1 MEGSYRM
8 SVRELCET
16 DDLATSLVLDPLLGF
31 STHKMNI
38 SAPPEIRRW
47 GYLRETLLRF
57 KRTHDFQAT
66 FDALLDGEWVSDY
79 FTGLGSHRQELLK
92 QHMYRYMTAFLLD
105 SGVNIEPCN
114 RYSSETNGAKITSTR
129 HWFVGERLEVLQG
142 CIAELSPEDSAVLR
156 AGVNDFSVMY
166 STRKRCAQLWLG
178 PAAFINHD
186 CRPNCKFVP
195 GDKNG
200 ACVKVVRPISP
211 GEEITCYYGDSFFG
225 ENNEMCECCT
235 CERRGEGSFE
245 KRDKLPDLVCSSD
258 PSGQKYEFRETD
270 LRLNRKWGNGTPK
283 TFLTVSHSV
292 LPMRNMFS
300 QRTKRNALV
309 LSRKMRKT
317 GGQRREELRK
327 QVEKK
332 RQNLL
337 SSLSHHG
344 LKELS
349 VCLYQHSVNF
359 LLSCRN
365 PTSKERTL
373 LYLIEKERPQPKN
386 IKRNNE
392 SVPPSPSNV
401 NGNGPEERK
410 DKDGDTLNRDSVI
423 RFKPFTLGCVSRV
436 PERDGMKAKGRNVDA
451 SSVRIVHQMAIS
463 SRNRN
468 ILRSRLSSL
477 RASNRS
483 KLSLFNKKRTRLIK
497 RNSKLST
504 GGKECS
510 VLQTKEGRRQRG
522 SEVESKNMS
531 SSVLTPGKPSTDKHK
546 HIGETGTIGDKSSQA
561 ESTVI
566 REAQQRF
573 FRDRLR
579 VVAGGRR
586 HISGSSATRE
596 GDVSS
601 CVALDTSGDNRQN
614 HRQSVTSSTV
624 SITPSSP
631 SPYYH
636 NPVSLLSGSNHY
648 LRVSLVRVAIPG
660 EAKAESTG
668 QGQADSGGDKGITPP
683 PAAASVLQSTELN
696 GSKDSNRQGKK
707 GVKEMYFT
715 PVNMESADKYLKVT
729 CDLLPCASE
738 IGKNTIKTQPVVKK
752 LVDVCRYGSHSEHEI
767 EGNQDRDNDI
777 VTVASV
783 EVTVSKNSEDATRH
797 ILEKDLIKQK
807 SASKDKKQPS
817 VESIPEVQG
826 KKESSG
832 KVSVEAKD
840 LNRKELS
847 VHFESKTVVIKEARV
862 LLSDIRKSSSGQF
875 SQQNKDANVCHPA
888 LLKCPSS
895 YKSKVAVNKQTSSA
909 KKEMKDMD
917 KHNAFNKKNEHPIHG
932 VIPADQPNIRTV
944 QVRQTEKCLLSS
956 EPLSMSRVSLDNSPQ
971 SNIPLKKRA
980 FRESLDTDPDQDN
993 SVPAATQCT
1002 DVNNDTEP
1010 KLNNLSHKPNDNS
1023 SVETKEQKCPISES
1037 SAAPRDNVGVGS
1049 KKSDSSRLM
1058 KTSSKRCRGRPSAQP
1073 GTVQSKTR
1081 AYGDSTSNANVA
1093 ERKITESKKL
1103 ASRIDEKVGCKTS
1116 EMEGNQAESEEK
1128 VGQTVGQTTG
1138 GSEGC
1143 EVMDNTAA
1151 YITNESTS
1159 NVSDETEE
1167 EQKLNIRIRLKRK
1180 RGKQWERENTNEPET
1195 VVDKSSPQQRL
1206 VAVDPFRAI
1215 LDSVSILN
1223 AEMERIQGHGEADNG
1238 LGLEKATKAVQ
1249 DVLEHCR
1256 MEYAPKPRKRQRKVN
1271 IPKEIVQDSHDV
1283 TEEKIQQSQ
1292 PGLKVEVDI
1301 DDIKPLPPIRLC
1313 RKAEGKWEVQWKE
1326 AQKQD
1331 GKMQTKDSARIE
1343 PNKLTSV
1350 PSKMAILEQMP
1361 HSKIKEENVSPCQE
1375 RMAVPSCNKGT
1386 DAYKDPLSFEAA
1398 PQPLSLSPLS
1408 LYSPC
1413 YEGMTGVYVGG
1424 SIQEKEDV
1432 REQTVSENIDR
1443 NDSLKTGVSRTES
1456 KGTNDASLSHN
1467 LLQINKSL
1475 SKLQALSQPQVSEKC
1490 EPTNTSV
1497 TTTQIQSPPISPF
1510 TTECSFS
1517 NYSEDVLD
1525 FPCLNLESY
1534 DQMAAQNSLASSL
1547 MDYCSG
1553 EPHNTGSFTSPFT
1566 QSPTDAWNPETPYLG
1581 SPSPVSN
1588 FSNDED
1594 LSFPDLVF
1602 TQSDTF
1608 SSSSGPH
1615 LLFKDKICNAAMSS
1629 APLQGSEKD
1638 LYLSESD
1645 LSKSPTVLQVQEDS
1659 ATQFH
1664 RKDLIMF
1671 NNESTNAK
1679 QSVHSTAHL
1688 HPQDKKFNVLDSIV
1702 STKTVSA
1709 ESCLSK
1715 IQDKDKTHGPLN
1727 LSSNNKTQPVFPS
1740 QSTQSLPDAGSRSN
1754 LVTPFHSLH
1763 VGNKSTSLA
1772 DFQGTFSP
1780 GNALF
1785 RSYDKKLPFFQNPK
1799 NVMKTEAGQNSCR
1812 VSAAASSQKSSNSL
1826 ESTFTGPGPSS
1837 SHSGKYSPAKCP
1849 NAGFSRLFENLQ
1861 RSSKNTSSKPVNPCQ
1876 QSDRIHP
1883 VYFLSSSKTT
1893 VNAFKNIPG
1902 IKPKIS
1908 QIDKDPSLPSK
1919 FVFSSTQN
1927 PQCYSTPQS
1936 KISKSVKPHAVVAPT
1951 QNAQLSGVSTSVPK
1965 NLICQNV
1972 SHCDSSDFNFSS
1984 SLSPALS
1991 QHSSPQLG
1999 YKESST
2005 HEVPGT
2011 KSQSATFTHSQ
2022 PPHQSYVVNF
2032 TGDHSVTLGYS
2043 DDGKCLNYTGSGP
2056 TNYTYHCLM
2065 EPSGT
2070 QGRLVVEACGPS
2082 NVSPSPSVGRF
2093 AGSKVHGGQ
2102 TGKDPQQQGQP
2113 GNHPYNSLH
2122 FSTSHSQSTPITD
2135 RKPKRLRLVVTDG
2148 TVDLDLQY
2156 TD

>member
-142 CIAELSPEDSAVLR
+142 CIAELSPEDSAVLQ

-245 KRDKLPDLVCSSD
+245 KRDLVCSSD

-270 LRLNRKWGNGTPK
+270 LRLNRKRGNGTPK

-300 QRTKRNALV
+300 QRTKRNSLV

-317 GGQRREELRK
+317 GGQRREELCK

-359 LLSCRN
+359 LLCCRN

-373 LYLIEKERPQPKN
+373 LYLIEKERPQPEN
-386 IKRNNE
+386 IKRKKE
-392 SVPPSPSNV
+392 PVPPSPSNV
-401 NGNGPEERK
+401 NGNGPEESK
-410 DKDGDTLNRDSVI
+410 DKDGDMLNRDSVI

-436 PERDGMKAKGRNVDA
+436 PERDGMKAKGRKVDA

-510 VLQTKEGRRQRG
+510 VLQTKEVRQQRG

-531 SSVLTPGKPSTDKHK
+531 NSILTPGKPSTAKHK
-546 HIGETGTIGDKSSQA
+546 RIGEAGKNGDKSSQTA
-561 ESTVI
+561 STVI

-579 VVAGGRR
+579 VVADGRR

-596 GDVSS
+596 GDAGS
-601 CVALDTSGDNRQN
+601 CVALETLGDNKQN
-614 HRQSVTSSTV
+614 HRQSVASSTV

-631 SPYYH
+631 YYR
-636 NPVSLLSGSNHY
+636 NPVSLLPGSNHY

-660 EAKAESTG
+660 EAKTESTG
-668 QGQADSGGDKGITPP
+668 QGQADSEGDKGITPE
-683 PAAASVLQSTELN
+683 AASELN
-696 GSKDSNRQGKK
+696 GSKESSRQGKK

-738 IGKNTIKTQPVVKK
+738 MGKNTVKTQPVVKE
-752 LVDVCRYGSHSEHEI
+752 LVDVCSYGSQSDHEI

-777 VTVASV
+777 VTIASV

-797 ILEKDLIKQK
+797 TLEKDLIKQK
-807 SASKDKKQPS
+807 CASKDKKQPS
-817 VESIPEVQG
+817 VENIPEVQG

-847 VHFESKTVVIKEARV
+847 VYFESKTVVIREARV

-875 SQQNKDANVCHPA
+875 SQQNKDGNVCHPA
-888 LLKCPSS
+888 FLKSPSS
-895 YKSKVAVNKQTSSA
+895 YKSKVAVNKKTPSA
-909 KKEMKDMD
+909 KKEIKDTD
-917 KHNAFNKKNEHPIHG
+917 KHDALNKRNEHPIHG
-932 VIPADQPNIRTV
+932 VIPADQPNIMTV
-944 QVRQTEKCLLSS
+944 QVRRTEKCLRSS

-993 SVPAATQCT
+993 SVATQCK
-1002 DVNNDTEP
+1002 DINNDTET
-1010 KLNNLSHKPNDNS
+1010 KLNNLSSKPNDNS
-1023 SVETKEQKCPISES
+1023 SVETKEQKCPES
-1037 SAAPRDNVGVGS
+1037 SAILRHNVGVGS

-1058 KTSSKRCRGRPSAQP
+1058 KTSSKRYRGRPSAPP
-1073 GTVQSKTR
+1073 GTVQNKTR
-1081 AYGDSTSNANVA
+1081 GCGDSTSHVYET
-1093 ERKITESKKL
+1093 ERKMSEPKKL
-1103 ASRIDEKVGCKTS
+1103 ASRIDEKVECKMS

-1128 VGQTVGQTTG
+1128 LGQTE
-1138 GSEGC
+1138 GSDGC
-1143 EVMDNTAA
+1143 EVIDSTAA

-1167 EQKLNIRIRLKRK
+1167 EQKLNFRIRLKRK
-1180 RGKQWERENTNEPET
+1180 RGKQWERENTIEAET
-1195 VVDKSSPQQRL
+1195 VEDKSSPQQRL

-1223 AEMERIQGHGEADNG
+1223 AEMERIQGHGESDNG

-1271 IPKEIVQDSHDV
+1271 IPKEIVQEGHDV
-1283 TEEKIQQSQ
+1283 TEKIQQSQ

-1331 GKMQTKDSARIE
+1331 GNMQTKNSAPIE
-1343 PNKLTSV
+1343 PNKFTLV

-1386 DAYKDPLSFEAA
+1386 DAYKDPLCFEAA

-1432 REQTVSENIDR
+1432 REQRVSENIDR
-1443 NDSLKTGVSRTES
+1443 NDGFKTGVSRTEI

-1475 SKLQALSQPQVSEKC
+1475 SRLQALSQPQVSEKC

-1534 DQMAAQNSLASSL
+1534 DQMAAQNNLASSL

-1602 TQSDTF
+1602 SQSDTF

-1629 APLQGSEKD
+1629 APLQRTEKD

-1679 QSVHSTAHL
+1679 QSVHTTAHL
-1688 HPQDKKFNVLDSIV
+1688 HPQDKKFNVLDSNV

-1715 IQDKDKTHGPLN
+1715 IQEKDKTHGPLN

-1740 QSTQSLPDAGSRSN
+1740 QSTQCMPDAGSRSN
-1754 LVTPFHSLH
+1754 LVTPFHSLN

-1812 VSAAASSQKSSNSL
+1812 VSAAASSQKSSNIL
-1826 ESTFTGPGPSS
+1826 ENTFTGPGPSS

-1849 NAGFSRLFENLQ
+1849 NAGFSRLIENLQ

-1876 QSDRIHP
+1876 QSDCIHP

-1893 VNAFKNIPG
+1893 MNAFKNIPG
-1902 IKPKIS
+1902 IKPQIS
-1908 QIDKDPSLPSK
+1908 QNDKDPSLPSK
-1919 FVFSSTQN
+1919 FVFSSSQN
-1927 PQCYSTPQS
+1927 PQSYSTPQS

-1951 QNAQLSGVSTSVPK
+1951 QNAQLSGVSTSIPK
-1965 NLICQNV
+1965 NLISQNV

-2011 KSQSATFTHSQ
+2011 KTQSATFTHRQ

-2043 DDGKCLNYTGSGP
+2043 DDGLLGLKSMEAKLVKTHSSRGSLEITHTILYTFPPP
-2056 TNYTYHCLM
+2056 T
-2065 EPSGT
+2065 
-2070 QGRLVVEACGPS
+2070 
-2082 NVSPSPSVGRF
+2082 
-2093 AGSKVHGGQ
+2093 
-2102 TGKDPQQQGQP
+2102 
-2113 GNHPYNSLH
+2113 
-2122 FSTSHSQSTPITD
+2122 
-2135 RKPKRLRLVVTDG
+2135 RKAPP
-2148 TVDLDLQY
+2148 
-2156 TD
+2156 

>member
-57 KRTHDFQAT
+57 KRTHDFQTT

-129 HWFVGERLEVLQG
+129 HWFVGERVEVLQG

-200 ACVKVVRPISP
+200 ACVKVMRPISP

-225 ENNEMCECCT
+225 ESNEMCECCT

-245 KRDKLPDLVCSSD
+245 KRDKLPDLVCSSV
-258 PSGQKYEFRETD
+258 PGSGQKYKFRETD
-270 LRLNRKWGNGTPK
+270 LRLNRKRGNGTPTPK
-283 TFLTVSHSV
+283 PFLTVSHSA
-292 LPMRNMFS
+292 LPMWNTFS
-300 QRTKRNALV
+300 QRTKRNTLV
-309 LSRKMRKT
+309 LSSKMRKT
-317 GGQRREELRK
+317 HGQRREELRK

-332 RQNLL
+332 RHKRL

-344 LKELS
+344 LRELS

-373 LYLIEKERPQPKN
+373 LYLIEKERTKPER

-392 SVPPSPSNV
+392 SVPPSPSNA
-401 NGNGPEERK
+401 NKNGPEDRK
-410 DKDGDTLNRDSVI
+410 DTDGDMLNRDSVI
-423 RFKPFTLGCVSRV
+423 RFKPFTIGCVSRI
-436 PERDGMKAKGRNVDA
+436 PERDGMKAKGRYADA
-451 SSVRIVHQMAIS
+451 SSVRIVHKMAIS
-463 SRNRN
+463 SRTRN

-483 KLSLFNKKRTRLIK
+483 KLSIFNKKRTRLIK
-497 RNSKLST
+497 LNPKLST
-504 GGKECS
+504 GKRECS
-510 VLQTKEGRRQRG
+510 VSQAQVGRRQRG
-522 SEVESKNMS
+522 SEVESKNIPNT
-531 SSVLTPGKPSTDKHK
+531 VLTPGKPSTDKHI
-546 HIGETGTIGDKSSQA
+546 HTRETETNGDKSSQT

-573 FRDRLR
+573 FRDHLR
-579 VVAGGRR
+579 VVAGGER

-596 GDVSS
+596 G
-601 CVALDTSGDNRQN
+601 LNRD
-614 HRQSVTSSTV
+614 
-624 SITPSSP
+624 
-631 SPYYH
+631 
-636 NPVSLLSGSNHY
+636 

-668 QGQADSGGDKGITPP
+668 QMQADSGGDKVITPP
-683 PAAASVLQSTELN
+683 AASVLQSMELN
-696 GSKDSNRQGKK
+696 GSKETNRQGKK

-715 PVNMESADKYLKVT
+715 PVNLESADKYLKVA
-729 CDLLPCASE
+729 CDILPCASE
-738 IGKNTIKTQPVVKK
+738 IDKKTVKTQPVVKE
-752 LVDVCRYGSHSEHEI
+752 LVDVCGKGSHSEQEI

-783 EVTVSKNSEDATRH
+783 EVTIPKNSEDTKRH
-797 ILEKDLIKQK
+797 TLENALIKQK
-807 SASKDKKQPS
+807 GASKDKKQPS
-817 VESIPEVQG
+817 VKSTPEVQG
-826 KKESSG
+826 KKESG
-832 KVSVEAKD
+832 CKVIVQEKD
-840 LNRKELS
+840 LNRKEITAY
-847 VHFESKTVVIKEARV
+847 FRSKTVVIKKARV
-862 LLSDIRKSSSGQF
+862 LLSDIRKSLSGQF
-875 SQQNKDANVCHPA
+875 SQQNKDANGRHPV
-888 LLKCPSS
+888 LLNSPSS
-895 YKSKVAVNKQTSSA
+895 YKSNVAVNMKTQSPA
-909 KKEMKDMD
+909 ANKERKDMD
-917 KHNAFNKKNEHPIHG
+917 KQYALNKKNGHPNQE
-932 VIPADQPNIRTV
+932 VTPVNQSNISTV
-944 QVRQTEKCLLSS
+944 QVRRSENRFLSS
-956 EPLSMSRVSLDNSPQ
+956 EPLLMSRVSLENSPQ

-993 SVPAATQCT
+993 NVPAATQCT
-1002 DVNNDTEP
+1002 DANNETEAKLYSLSP
-1010 KLNNLSHKPNDNS
+1010 KPSDNS
-1023 SVETKEQKCPISES
+1023 SVGKKEQKCPISES
-1037 SAAPRDNVGVGS
+1037 SSTLSDKVDAGS
-1049 KKSDSSRLM
+1049 KKCGSSRLI
-1058 KTSSKRCRGRPSAQP
+1058 KNSSKQRCRGRPRAQP
-1073 GTVQSKTR
+1073 VTVQSKAR
-1081 AYGDSTSNANVA
+1081 GYGDSTSNVSVA
-1093 ERKITESKKL
+1093 ERQFTKPKKL
-1103 ASRIDEKVGCKTS
+1103 TSRIDEKVECSKT
-1116 EMEGNQAESEEK
+1116 EMEGSQAEREEK
-1128 VGQTVGQTTG
+1128 VEGQTTE
-1138 GSEGC
+1138 GSGGC
-1143 EVMDNTAA
+1143 EIMDNTAA
-1151 YITNESTS
+1151 NITNESTS

-1167 EQKLNIRIRLKRK
+1167 DQKLNFRIRLKRK
-1180 RGKQWERENTNEPET
+1180 RGKQWEMENTDEET
-1195 VVDKSSPQQRL
+1195 IVDKSSPQQRL

-1223 AEMERIQGHGEADNG
+1223 AEMERIRCHGEADNG
-1238 LGLEKATKAVQ
+1238 IGLEKATKAVQ

-1256 MEYAPKPRKRQRKVN
+1256 MECAPKPRKRQRKVST
-1271 IPKEIVQDSHDV
+1271 PKNSHDV
-1283 TEEKIQQSQ
+1283 TEELIQQNQ

-1313 RKAEGKWEVQWKE
+1313 RRAEGKWEVQWKE
-1326 AQKQD
+1326 AQKHD
-1331 GKMQTKDSARIE
+1331 GNKQTKDSAHME
-1343 PNKLTSV
+1343 PNKLIYV

-1361 HSKIKEENVSPCQE
+1361 HRKIKEENLSPCQE
-1375 RMAVPSCNKGT
+1375 EVAVHICNKGT
-1386 DAYKDPLSFEAA
+1386 ETFKDPLSFETA

-1413 YEGMTGVYVGG
+1413 YEGLTGVRYVGG
-1424 SIQEKEDV
+1424 SVQAKEDFG
-1432 REQTVSENIDR
+1432 EKMASQNIDR
-1443 NDSLKTGVSRTES
+1443 NESLKTGVSKTES
-1456 KGTNDASLSHN
+1456 KGTTDASLSHN
-1467 LLQINKSL
+1467 LFQINKSL
-1475 SKLQALSQPQVSEKC
+1475 SRLQALSQPQVSEKSV
-1490 EPTNTSV
+1490 PTNTSV
-1497 TTTQIQSPPISPF
+1497 TSSQIQSPPISPF

-1517 NYSEDVLD
+1517 NYPEDVLD

-1534 DQMAAQNSLASSL
+1534 DQIATQNSLASSL

-1553 EPHNTGSFTSPFT
+1553 EPHNTGSFNSPFT

-1581 SPSPVSN
+1581 SPSPVST
-1588 FSNDED
+1588 FSDGED

-1608 SSSSGPH
+1608 SSSSG
-1615 LLFKDKICNAAMSS
+1615 NTAMSS
-1629 APLQGSEKD
+1629 APLQDTEKD
-1638 LYLSESD
+1638 LYLSEGE

-1659 ATQFH
+1659 ATQFL
-1664 RKDLIMF
+1664 RKDLIMY

-1679 QSVHSTAHL
+1679 QSVHSTAHI
-1688 HPQDKKFNVLDSIV
+1688 HPQDKKFNVLDSII

-1709 ESCLSK
+1709 ESCLAK
-1715 IQDKDKTHGPLN
+1715 IQEKDKTHGPLN
-1727 LSSNNKTQPVFPS
+1727 LSSCKTQPVFPS
-1740 QSTQSLPDAGSRSN
+1740 QSTQSLPGAGSQSN
-1754 LVTPFHSLH
+1754 VVTPFHSLH
-1763 VGNKSTSLA
+1763 VGSKSTSLA
-1772 DFQGTFSP
+1772 DFQGMLSS
-1780 GNALF
+1780 GNTLF
-1785 RSYDKKLPFFQNPK
+1785 RSYDRKLPFFQNQK
-1799 NVMKTEAGQNSCR
+1799 NVMKTEGGQNACR
-1812 VSAAASSQKSSNSL
+1812 VSVAASNQKSSNSL
-1826 ESTFTGPGPSS
+1826 ESTFTGPGASS
-1837 SHSGKYSPAKCP
+1837 SDIGKDSAAKCP
-1849 NAGFSRLFENLQ
+1849 NAGFSRLTENLQ
-1861 RSSKNTSSKPVNPCQ
+1861 RSTKNTSSKQCPANPCQ

-1893 VNAFKNIPG
+1893 SNAFRNILG
-1902 IKPKIS
+1902 TKPQIS
-1908 QIDKDPSLPSK
+1908 QNDKNPSLPST
-1919 FVFSSTQN
+1919 FLFSSTQN

-1936 KISKSVKPHAVVAPT
+1936 KSSKLEKPHAVVAPT
-1951 QNAQLSGVSTSVPK
+1951 QNAQISAVSTTLPK
-1965 NLICQNV
+1965 TQMYTNV

-1984 SLSPALS
+1984 SLSPAVS
-1991 QHSSPQLG
+1991 KHSSPQLG
-1999 YKESST
+1999 YRESST
-2005 HEVPGT
+2005 HEIPGT
-2011 KSQSATFTHSQ
+2011 KTQSNTFTHSQ
-2022 PPHQSYVVNF
+2022 LPHQSYVVNF

-2043 DDGKCLNYTGSGP
+2043 DDGECLNYTGSRP
-2056 TNYTYHCLM
+2056 ANYTYHCLM

-2082 NVSPSPSVGRF
+2082 NFSPSPSLGRF

-2113 GNHPYNSLH
+2113 GTHPYNSLH
-2122 FSTSHSQSTPITD
+2122 FSTSHSQSTPTTD